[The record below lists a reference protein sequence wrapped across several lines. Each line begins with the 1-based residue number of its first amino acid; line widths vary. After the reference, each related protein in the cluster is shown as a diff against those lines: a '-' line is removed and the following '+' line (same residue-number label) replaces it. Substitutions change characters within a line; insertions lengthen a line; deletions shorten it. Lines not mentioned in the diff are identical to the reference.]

1 MTFKIIFLLLT
12 VISLANAATYDVLP
26 IPRKDI
32 PEHDELR
39 KIVNGQPA
47 THSQFP
53 WQVSIRATLGRS
65 VTVCGGSLIAPQWV
79 LTAAHCAKDYT
90 AFQIGMGSVYL
101 NVPRL
106 TMSTVTKLVHPEF
119 DPVRLSNDV
128 AVIKL
133 PSPVPYS
140 NEISSIQLPPMSY
153 ATKSFQNV
161 IGIVSGFGRTSDASQ
176 SISNYL
182 KYENM
187 RLISNSECANVY
199 GTSVIKDSTLCAIGS
214 ERTNQNV
221 CQGDSGGP
229 LVTQENGG
237 YIQIGIVSFVS
248 NRGCST
254 GDPSGYIRTA
264 SFLDWIA
271 QQTGI
276 RMQP

>member
-1 MTFKIIFLLLT
+1 M
-12 VISLANAATYDVLP
+12 
-26 IPRKDI
+26 
-32 PEHDELR
+32 
-39 KIVNGQPA
+39 
-47 THSQFP
+47 
-53 WQVSIRATLGRS
+53 
-65 VTVCGGSLIAPQWV
+65 LI
-79 LTAAHCAKDYT
+79 T
-90 AFQIGMGSVYL
+90 
-101 NVPRL
+101 
-106 TMSTVTKLVHPEF
+106 
-119 DPVRLSNDV
+119 
-128 AVIKL
+128 
-133 PSPVPYS
+133 
-140 NEISSIQLPPMSY
+140 
-153 ATKSFQNV
+153 
-161 IGIVSGFGRTSDASQ
+161 ASQ

-199 GTSVIKDSTLCAIGS
+199 GTSVIKASTLCAIGS

-229 LVTQENGG
+229 MVTEEDGG

-276 RMQP
+276 RMEH